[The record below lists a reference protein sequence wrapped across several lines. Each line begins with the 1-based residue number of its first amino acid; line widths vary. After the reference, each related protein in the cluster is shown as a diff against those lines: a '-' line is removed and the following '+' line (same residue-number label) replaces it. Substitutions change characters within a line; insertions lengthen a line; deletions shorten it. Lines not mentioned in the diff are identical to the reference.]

1 MPSILFVCMANRFRS
16 PLAAAFFRQ
25 CLEKK
30 GMADSWQ
37 VSSAGMWAEPGL
49 PVPEMV
55 QDIAR
60 HFGIDLSDHRSR
72 RVDRQ
77 LLAEHDLV
85 LVMQA
90 SQQEALLT
98 EFPDFEG
105 SIQELSWVAECRT
118 YDIPDL
124 SASGEDVEEIAVEL
138 DDLVRCGFESI
149 CELAA
154 SLYNSRYGTKTT
166 L

>member
-37 VSSAGMWAEPGL
+37 VSSAGMWAEPGQ
-49 PVPEMV
+49 PVPEPV
-55 QDIAR
+55 QEIA
-60 HFGIDLSDHRSR
+60 GQYGLDLSGHRSR
-72 RVDRQ
+72 RVDRE
-77 LLAEHDLV
+77 LLASQDLV

-90 SQQEALLT
+90 SQREALLT
-98 EFPDFEG
+98 EFPEFEG
-105 SIQELSWVAECRT
+105 SVHELSQVAECRT
-118 YDIPDL
+118 YDIPDAC
-124 SASGEDVEEIAVEL
+124 ASGQEVLEIIVEL

-149 CELAA
+149 CELAV
-154 SLYNSRYGTKTT
+154 SLYNSRHAQAA
-166 L
+166 